1 MPKKKAKPKAKPRA
15 MKPKRRASPKEAR
28 SLGVKTHTPSS
39 RESRRP
45 APAPV
50 KKTGGLKLL
59 PEGSAAPEFSLPDA
73 TGKVWKLSDFRGK
86 KVVLYFY
93 PKDMT
98 PGCTIQACDF
108 RNNYKDIR
116 KKNAIVI
123 GVSVDPAQSHKQFSD
138 KHQLNFTLL
147 SDVNKDAVKK
157 YGVWGEKSFLG
168 YKYDGTFRI
177 TYIIDET
184 GKIAKVFDRVNPV
197 GHAKQIL
204 ESI

>member
-1 MPKKKAKPKAKPRA
+1 MAAKKARPAKKPAARAAAKPA
-15 MKPKRRASPKEAR
+15 
-28 SLGVKTHTPSS
+28 PS
-39 RESRRP
+39 
-45 APAPV
+45 PV
-50 KKTGGLKLL
+50 KKTGGLRLL
-59 PEGSAAPEFSLPDA
+59 PEGSAAPEFALQDH

-116 KKNAIVI
+116 KKNAIVV
-123 GVSVDPAQSHKQFSD
+123 GVSVDPPASHRQFSD
-138 KHQLNFTLL
+138 RHQLNFTLL
-147 SDVNKDAVKK
+147 SDVNKDAVKR

-168 YKYDGTFRI
+168 YRFEGTYRI
-177 TYIIDET
+177 TYIIDEN
-184 GKIAKVFDRVNPV
+184 GKIVKVFDRVNPV
-197 GHAKQIL
+197 GHAKQVL